1 MSIRKSRDWF
11 SPDYQEQEREQGV
24 GHGLHPLDEYLRK
37 DRIPHIWCPGCGLGV
52 ILNAY
57 LRALKDSDIP
67 PEETAVVS
75 GIGCSGRA
83 AGYVD
88 VDSFHVTHGR
98 AIPFATGLKV
108 GNRDLKTTVFSG
120 DGDLFAIGG
129 NHFIHAARR
138 NVDFNVICVNNFNY
152 GMTGGQAGPTTP
164 TEAETSTTPWGGFEQ
179 PFNLPAV
186 AAGAGAVY
194 VARWTTYHVDQLIDS
209 LKEALEKDGFSF
221 IEVMSPCP
229 TGYGR
234 KVGLKTGKKTMKYFK
249 ENSEINPD
257 ADPTEVAL
265 DPKDP
270 DSKIIV
276 GKFVDRDAPTYQDE
290 RGKVFEE
297 AREELGV
304 E

>member
-11 SPDYQEQEREQGV
+11 SPDYMDQKPAKGAAY
-24 GHGLHPLDEYLRK
+24 GKHPLDGYLRK

-52 ILNAY
+52 ILNSY
-57 LRALKDSDIP
+57 LRALKDSEIA
-67 PEETAVVS
+67 PEDTAVVS

-108 GNRDLKTTVFSG
+108 GNRDLITTVFSG

-186 AAGAGAVY
+186 AAGSGAVY
-194 VARWTTYHVDQLIDS
+194 VARWTTYHVEQLIKS
-209 LKEALEKDGFSF
+209 MEKALEKKGFCF
-221 IEVMSPCP
+221 IEVLSPCP

-234 KVGLKTGKKTMKYFK
+234 KVGLKTGKKTMTHFK
-249 ENSEINPD
+249 ENSEIDHD
-257 ADPTEVAL
+257 ADLADVAL
-265 DPKDP
+265 DPNDP
-270 DSKIIV
+270 NSKIIV
-276 GKFVDRDAPTYQDE
+276 GDFVDREAPTYQDV

-297 AREELGV
+297 ARKKLGV

>member
-11 SPDYQEQEREQGV
+11 SPDYQEQERDQGV
-24 GHGLHPLDEYLRK
+24 GHGLHPLDKYLRK

-67 PEETAVVS
+67 PEDTAVVS

-164 TEAETSTTPWGGFEQ
+164 TDAETSTTPWGGFEQ

-194 VARWTTYHVDQLIDS
+194 VARWTTYHVEQLTDS

-234 KVGLKTGKKTMKYFK
+234 KVGLKTGKKTMKHFK
-249 ENSEINPD
+249 ENSEIDPD

-265 DPKDP
+265 DPEDP

-290 RGKVFEE
+290 RGEVFEK
-297 AREELGV
+297 AREEMGV

>member
-11 SPDYQEQEREQGV
+11 SPDYMEQKPKKGAS
-24 GHGLHPLDEYLRK
+24 HGLHPLDNYLRK
-37 DRIPHIWCPGCGLGV
+37 DRIPHIWCPGCGLGI

-57 LRALKDSDIP
+57 LRALKDSDIA
-67 PEETAVVS
+67 PEDTAVVS

-108 GNRDLKTTVFSG
+108 GNRDLVTTVFSG

-164 TEAETSTTPWGGFEQ
+164 TEAPTSTTPWGGFEQ

-194 VARWTTYHVDQLIDS
+194 VARWTTYHVEELIKS
-209 LKEALEKDGFSF
+209 LKEALDKKGFCF
-221 IEVMSPCP
+221 IEILSPCP

-234 KVGLKTGKKTMKYFK
+234 KVGLKTGVTTMKHFK
-249 ENSEINPD
+249 ENCEVDND
-257 ADPTEVAL
+257 ADPTEVGL
-265 DPKDP
+265 DPNKP
-270 DSKIIV
+270 QSKIIV

-290 RGKVFEE
+290 RGKVFEA
-297 AREELGV
+297 ARKKLGV

>member
-11 SPDYQEQEREQGV
+11 SPDYQEQDTDEGV
-24 GHGLHPLDEYLRK
+24 GYGLHPLDEYLRE

-108 GNRDLKTTVFSG
+108 GNRDLTTTVFSG

-164 TEAETSTTPWGGFEQ
+164 TDAKTSTTPWGGFEQ

-194 VARWTTYHVDQLIDS
+194 VARWTTYHVEELIDS
-209 LKEALEKDGFSF
+209 LEEALEKDGFCF

-229 TGYGR
+229 TGYGK
-234 KVGLKTGKKTMKYFK
+234 KVGLKTGKKTMKHFK
-249 ENSEINPD
+249 ENSEKNPD
-257 ADPTEVAL
+257 ADPSEVAL
-265 DPKDP
+265 HPEDP
-270 DSKIIV
+270 DSKIVV

-290 RGKVFEE
+290 RGKVFGQ
-297 AREELGV
+297 AREEMGV

>member
-11 SPDYQEQEREQGV
+11 SPDHMEQRPKEESAY
-24 GHGLHPLDEYLRK
+24 GLHPLDEYLRK

-52 ILNAY
+52 VLNSY
-57 LRALKDSDIP
+57 LRALKDSDIA
-67 PEETAVVS
+67 PEDTAMVS

-83 AGYVD
+83 AGYVN

-108 GNRDLKTTVFSG
+108 GNRDLVTTVFSG

-138 NVDFNVICVNNFNY
+138 NVDFNVICINNFNY

-164 TEAETSTTPWGGFEQ
+164 QDAETSTTPWGGFEQ

-186 AAGAGAVY
+186 AAGSGAVY
-194 VARWTTYHVDQLIDS
+194 VARWTAYHVEKMIES
-209 LKEALEKDGFSF
+209 FKEALNKKGFCF
-221 IEVMSPCP
+221 IEVLSPCP

-234 KVGLKTGKKTMKYFK
+234 KVGLKTGKETMKFYK
-249 ENSEINPD
+249 ENSKIED
-257 ADPTEVAL
+257 GADPTEVTL
-265 DPKDP
+265 HPKDP
-270 DSKIIV
+270 ESEIIV

-290 RGKVFEE
+290 RGEVFEE
-297 AREELGV
+297 ARKKLGV